1 MKIKVPDADIEYY
14 PGFIPAQLALDY
26 YNQLKQNLSWR
37 EDNILMFGKL
47 MPIPRLQAWYG
58 DVGIDYTYSNL
69 TLSTIIW
76 TPLLAKL
83 RNKVSEHCRCQFN
96 AVLAN
101 QYRDQ
106 RDSVGWHSDDEPEL
120 GTNPVIASL
129 SFGGERDFQ
138 LRHNQSKQKLNL
150 SLTPGSLLVMKGTT
164 QSFWQHCIPK
174 RTRKMP
180 PRINLTFRKIL
191 KKNVKL
197 YF

>member
-1 MKIKVPDADIEYY
+1 MKIKIPDADIEYHQ
-14 PGFIPAQLALDY
+14 GFIPAQLALDY
-26 YNQLKQNLSWR
+26 YYQLKQDLLWR
-37 EDNILMFGKL
+37 EDSIVMYGKL
-47 MPIPRLQAWYG
+47 IPIPRLQAWYG
-58 DVGIDYTYSNL
+58 DAGVDYTYSNL
-69 TLSTIIW
+69 TLSTVTW

-83 RNKVSEHCRCQFN
+83 REQVCLHCQHQFN

-106 RDSVGWHSDDEPEL
+106 RDSVSWHSDDEPEL
-120 GTNPVIASL
+120 GKHPVIASL

-150 SLTPGSLLVMKGTT
+150 PLAPGSLLVMKGNT

-174 RTRKMP
+174 RTRQIS

-191 KKNVKL
+191 NKNGK
-197 YF
+197 